1 MKHISEFD
9 FSGHFPIVIEGE
21 QLQSPEEYVEFLV
34 RKAYAYLV
42 VKPEE
47 ITKEKPTTSRKRGNK

>member
-9 FSGHFPIVIEGE
+9 FSGHFPLVIEGE
-21 QLQSPEEYVEFLV
+21 QIQSPEDYAEFLV
-34 RKAYAYLV
+34 RKAYAYLT

-47 ITKEKPTTSRKRGNK
+47 IEKEKVVIVRKRGGK